1 MTKNVR
7 SSFIF
12 YRSFFEAIS
21 CLDNDKKASVYD
33 AICDFALNQT
43 VTILDPIPKA
53 IFTLIMPQIEANNK
67 RFNNGKKGGRPKE
80 VKPKRNQ
87 KETKVEPNA
96 NDNVFNVNEELELK
110 NKEKIYKKESRF
122 TPPTTQNIH
131 DYMNEYCNSK
141 NIDVDL
147 LEEPEKLY
155 DFYQSKNW
163 FVGKNKMKDWKAA
176 IRNWFRS
183 GFNQNNKPKERT
195 LQDDYDRFNPN
206 G

>member
-1 MTKNVR
+1 MKKEFKDYSEKQRNNVKKRWKKSDTTVLPTNYQKDTMSEVR
-7 SSFIF
+7 SNKSEV
-12 YRSFFEAIS
+12 RS
-21 CLDNDKKASVYD
+21 
-33 AICDFALNQT
+33 
-43 VTILDPIPKA
+43 
-53 IFTLIMPQIEANNK
+53 NK
-67 RFNNGKKGGRPKE
+67 LE
-80 VKPKRNQ
+80 VRS
-87 KETKVEPNA
+87 
-96 NDNVFNVNEELELK
+96 
-110 NKEKIYKKESRF
+110 KEKIYKKESRF